1 MDQNSTESA
10 RTPDICSGVHHV
22 SLCRPTHLIVT
33 SVAVPAPVRRQGRN
47 IAVGIPGEGAK
58 NAAARRMRQLDSMI
72 VQIALSVIF
81 VVVSS
86 YTVGRMHQW
95 YRHSSERD

>member
-1 MDQNSTESA
+1 
-10 RTPDICSGVHHV
+10 
-22 SLCRPTHLIVT
+22 
-33 SVAVPAPVRRQGRN
+33 
-47 IAVGIPGEGAK
+47 
-58 NAAARRMRQLDSMI
+58 MI

-95 YRHSSERD
+95 YRHSSERDVAYHEGYNQASRSLFHLAVRAMPAEDRAAVSESGTSDTAGPAPG